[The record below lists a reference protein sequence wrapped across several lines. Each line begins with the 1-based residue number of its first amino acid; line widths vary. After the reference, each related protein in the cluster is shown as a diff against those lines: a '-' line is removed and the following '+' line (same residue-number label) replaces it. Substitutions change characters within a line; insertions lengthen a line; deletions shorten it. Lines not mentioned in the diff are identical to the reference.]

1 MLEKVPRLR
10 RLPVFGF
17 FLREY
22 NRYSPDFSLRI
33 ILSATSSTFRM
44 SAYTLR
50 VASEVPSSVII
61 PRLFCRDRRWAKVLF
76 PIQTQFWGDRI
87 GWVMYPS
94 GHVWTIATRIEET
107 TEKSGRHRLSRIIDV

>member
-1 MLEKVPRLR
+1 
-10 RLPVFGF
+10 
-17 FLREY
+17 
-22 NRYSPDFSLRI
+22 
-33 ILSATSSTFRM
+33 M

-76 PIQTQFWGDRI
+76 PIQNQFWGDRI

-94 GHVWTIATRIEET
+94 GLVWTIATRIEET
-107 TEKSGRHRLSRIIDV
+107 TEKSGRPVCLASLTSKKRIGVRH